1 MDVSPERA
9 LAIKER
15 RQASMALARQ
25 ARAQKLT
32 ERKTTVARINRRLSK
47 LGIREAEDQARGA
60 LLTLLSDPELIAHA
74 RAQMLKPGKEAA
86 RWWEMVT
93 KAVLIGG
100 GDGQA
105 GAPRVNVNTFV
116 ARPGSDKPETVIE
129 VSP

>member
-1 MDVSPERA
+1 METSPERQ
-9 LAIKER
+9 LAIRER

-25 ARAQKLT
+25 ARAVKVH

-74 RAQMLKPGKEAA
+74 RAQMLRPGKEAA

-93 KAVLIGG
+93 KAVLASGG
-100 GDGQA
+100 SESP

-116 ARPGSDKPETVIE
+116 ARPGVPAETVIE